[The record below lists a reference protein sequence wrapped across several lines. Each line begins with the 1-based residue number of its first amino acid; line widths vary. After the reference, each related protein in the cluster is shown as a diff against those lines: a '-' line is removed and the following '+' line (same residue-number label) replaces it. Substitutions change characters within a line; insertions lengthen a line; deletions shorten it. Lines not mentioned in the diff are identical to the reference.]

1 MNGITTKQ
9 VQRRGKK
16 YCIVCKGGRDFR
28 TFHPIPK
35 DSNRREDWLKA
46 IGLQETELP
55 KCPFVCQSHFQ
66 QSDYYVREH
75 PEAQRRL
82 LKTAV
87 PSQNLR
93 RRSSEQNSS
102 ALQKCEKSKY
112 DACIESVSDLEKKP
126 ETTCSDEPIKEAFDN
141 KELLVKVDATVDF
154 WAMTNDF
161 NTRDVKTDVNEI
173 GIVVNGNPSKIDP
186 LNVSPRSKG
195 AMEQKQSLKTHE
207 DVKPKATRRNAN
219 TRVQIEVVGPGY
231 SFREKYEYMSIYVNM
246 MKNFGM
252 KYGAE
257 DHQQFLERS
266 RKITEIIQSIDEEDC
281 VKLVFLA
288 GLTEKETE
296 ICLNS
301 NVNNVNAW
309 VDILCDQNH
318 CFESPL
324 TPGDDLTLE
333 LEYDSKSDKALSW
346 DSSTGKQSDS
356 GVSIRTKQI
365 PRRKQTFQIRDEFQP
380 TSRRDQPTQRPNI
393 VASMDPSSIDPP
405 N

>member
-1 MNGITTKQ
+1 MLDQN
-9 VQRRGKK
+9 
-16 YCIVCKGGRDFR
+16 
-28 TFHPIPK
+28 
-35 DSNRREDWLKA
+35 DS
-46 IGLQETELP
+46 
-55 KCPFVCQSHFQ
+55 V
-66 QSDYYVREH
+66 
-75 PEAQRRL
+75 
-82 LKTAV
+82 
-87 PSQNLR
+87 
-93 RRSSEQNSS
+93 
-102 ALQKCEKSKY
+102 LQKCEKSKS
-112 DACIESVSDLEKKP
+112 DAFVESLTELEKKP

-141 KELLVKVDATVDF
+141 KELLVKVDTTVDF
-154 WAMTNDF
+154 WTMTNDF
-161 NTRDVKTDVNEI
+161 NTRDVKADVNEI
-173 GIVVNGNPSKIDP
+173 GIVVNGNPNKIDP

-219 TRVQIEVVGPGY
+219 TRIQIEVAGPGY

-246 MKNFGM
+246 MKNVGM

-257 DHQQFLERS
+257 DHKQFLERS

-281 VKLVFLA
+281 VKLIFLA
-288 GLTEKETE
+288 GLTDKETE

-309 VDILCDQNH
+309 VDMLCDQTH

-324 TPGDDLTLE
+324 TPGDDLKLE
-333 LEYDSKSDKALSW
+333 LEYDSRSDKAFSL

-356 GVSIRTKQI
+356 RVSIRTKQI

-393 VASMDPSSIDPP
+393 VASMVPSSIDPLINASVQATSEGILKRNHSLESKVP
-405 N
+405 IKSKIMKEAIQMNQPTCDAFDFPASHVEDLDRGMKGDVFIPEKDPLEECLDLNRKY

>member
-1 MNGITTKQ
+1 MLDQN
-9 VQRRGKK
+9 
-16 YCIVCKGGRDFR
+16 
-28 TFHPIPK
+28 
-35 DSNRREDWLKA
+35 DS
-46 IGLQETELP
+46 
-55 KCPFVCQSHFQ
+55 V
-66 QSDYYVREH
+66 
-75 PEAQRRL
+75 
-82 LKTAV
+82 
-87 PSQNLR
+87 
-93 RRSSEQNSS
+93 
-102 ALQKCEKSKY
+102 LQKCEKSKS
-112 DACIESVSDLEKKP
+112 DAFVESLTELEKKP

-141 KELLVKVDATVDF
+141 KELLVKVDTTVDF

-161 NTRDVKTDVNEI
+161 NTRDVKADVNEI
-173 GIVVNGNPSKIDP
+173 GIVVNGNPNKIDP

-219 TRVQIEVVGPGY
+219 TRIQIEVAGPGY

-246 MKNFGM
+246 MKNVGM

-257 DHQQFLERS
+257 DHKQFLERS

-281 VKLVFLA
+281 VKLIFLA
-288 GLTEKETE
+288 GLTDKETE

-309 VDILCDQNH
+309 VDMLCDQTH

-324 TPGDDLTLE
+324 TPGDDLKLE
-333 LEYDSKSDKALSW
+333 LEYDSRSDKAFSL

-356 GVSIRTKQI
+356 RVSIRTKQI

-393 VASMDPSSIDPP
+393 VASMVPSSIDPLINASVQATSEGILKRNHSLESKVP
-405 N
+405 IKSKIMKEAIQMNQPTCDAFDFPASHVEDLDRGMKGDVFIPEKDPLEECLDLNRKY

>member
-1 MNGITTKQ
+1 M
-9 VQRRGKK
+9 
-16 YCIVCKGGRDFR
+16 
-28 TFHPIPK
+28 
-35 DSNRREDWLKA
+35 
-46 IGLQETELP
+46 
-55 KCPFVCQSHFQ
+55 
-66 QSDYYVREH
+66 
-75 PEAQRRL
+75 
-82 LKTAV
+82 
-87 PSQNLR
+87 
-93 RRSSEQNSS
+93 
-102 ALQKCEKSKY
+102 
-112 DACIESVSDLEKKP
+112 
-126 ETTCSDEPIKEAFDN
+126 
-141 KELLVKVDATVDF
+141 LVKVDTTVDF

-173 GIVVNGNPSKIDP
+173 GIVVNGNPNKIDP
-186 LNVSPRSKG
+186 LNVSEVSPRSKG

-207 DVKPKATRRNAN
+207 DVRPKATRRNAN
-219 TRVQIEVVGPGY
+219 TRVQIEVAGPGY

-246 MKNFGM
+246 MKNVGM

-318 CFESPL
+318 CFKSPL

-356 GVSIRTKQI
+356 RVSIRTKQI

-393 VASMDPSSIDPP
+393 VASMDPSCIDPLINLSVQATSEGILKRNHSLESKVP
-405 N
+405 IKSRKLKETIQMNQPTCDALDFPASHVEDLDRGMKGDVFIPEKDPLEECLDLTRKY